1 MQMSRN
7 TLKALLEELEMWLDF
22 EDCEPV
28 EWLVCGG
35 AALALQGL
43 QSRTTRDIDVLG
55 AWNAP
60 SMEVVCIEDFPDEVK
75 ACFQRVIDNHP
86 ELTDMDAR
94 WINRGPSRLAKFG
107 LPEGFEQRVSTVSVG
122 SRLTLHLLGRDDLL
136 SLKLY
141 AAADDLGPRQE
152 IHYQDLKALSPTYDE
167 LDRAVAWVRT
177 LPDFEQKRIELTNV
191 VQRLGYDD
199 LAYYI

>member
-7 TLKALLEELEMWLDF
+7 TLKALLEELDVWLDF

-35 AALALQGL
+35 AALSLQGM

-55 AWNAP
+55 TWNAP
-60 SMEVVCIEDFPDEVK
+60 GMEVVRIEDFPGKVK

-94 WINRGPSRLAKFG
+94 WINLGPRRLARYG
-107 LPEGFEQRVSTVSVG
+107 LPEGFEQRLTTVRIG
-122 SRLTLHLLGRDDLL
+122 SKLTLHLLGRDDLL
-136 SLKLY
+136 AMKLY

-152 IHYQDLKALSPTYDE
+152 IHYQDLKGLNPTSDE
-167 LDRAVAWVRT
+167 LDRAVTWVRT
-177 LPDFEQKRIELTNV
+177 LPGFEEKRPVLTNV
-191 VQRLGYDD
+191 VKRLGYDD
-199 LAYYI
+199 IAYYI